1 MCYYPVIIIAGQS
14 LFYHHPACS
23 ETRQAQRPSR
33 STVRTTVSPRHG
45 PSAPAAS
52 VLSLLRTSPSPPFPL
67 AGDYCNLPL
76 YVKSE
81 AFFRKPDAH
90 EPCPV
95 VPPREASIR
104 NLARGYHPPARHL
117 TLEPGTKP
125 PGLPPPTS
133 ATTLPQRTLPMP
145 TSAGATAAPTAAAAP
160 AATAAEPPAAA
171 AAAPAEPRAPTHSK
185 VGGSRDSL
193 LEMSTSGVGRSQKQG
208 AGAYSKSYTLV

>member
-1 MCYYPVIIIAGQS
+1 MFSA
-14 LFYHHPACS
+14 
-23 ETRQAQRPSR
+23 AQRQHVQRVGGKRVAPEPHLPALPS
-33 STVRTTVSPRHG
+33 
-45 PSAPAAS
+45 
-52 VLSLLRTSPSPPFPL
+52 

-81 AFFRKPDAH
+81 AFFRKPDTH

-104 NLARGYHPPARHL
+104 NLARAYHAQARHM
-117 TLEPGTKP
+117 TLEPGAKP
-125 PGLPPPTS
+125 LGLPPPAS
-133 ATTLPQRTLPMP
+133 AATTLPQRTLPMP
-145 TSAGATAAPTAAAAP
+145 GPAGPAPAPAASAAP
-160 AATAAEPPAAA
+160 APPVAAEPPVAAA
-171 AAAPAEPRAPTHSK
+171 AAAEARVPTHSK

>member
-1 MCYYPVIIIAGQS
+1 MGGKRV
-14 LFYHHPACS
+14 PA
-23 ETRQAQRPSR
+23 EPYL
-33 STVRTTVSPRHG
+33 
-45 PSAPAAS
+45 PA
-52 VLSLLRTSPSPPFPL
+52 LPSP
-67 AGDYCNLPL
+67 GDYCNLPL

-104 NLARGYHPPARHL
+104 NLARAYHAQARHM
-117 TLEPGTKP
+117 TLEPGAKP
-125 PGLPPPTS
+125 LGLPPPAS
-133 ATTLPQRTLPMP
+133 NATTLPQRTLPMP
-145 TSAGATAAPTAAAAP
+145 GPAGPAPAPAAGAAP
-160 AATAAEPPAAA
+160 APPVAAEPPVAAA
-171 AAAPAEPRAPTHSK
+171 AGAAEARVPTHSK